1 MIWSACFSYTEH
13 GFHDSIIPCVAYDAL
28 PWIHTVIRQFGL
40 QPNLYITMVIVLPQ
54 IHIILNGI
62 IFAKTNVIIFAANL
76 VRFYYI
82 DYIQQLKCLFLFLIF
97 FGFVK
102 IKLIY
107 ISVFHLWYF
116 YLFLV
121 KFIMFIIY
129 IVSLL
134 YLLSLIIYLWY
145 FCVLG
150 SILLCWYRWYWK

>member
-1 MIWSACFSYTEH
+1 MNPY
-13 GFHDSIIPCVAYDAL
+13 
-28 PWIHTVIRQFGL
+28 TVIRQFGL

-82 DYIQQLKCLFLFLIF
+82 DYIQQLKCLFLFFF

-107 ISVFHLWYF
+107 ISVS
-116 YLFLV
+116 
-121 KFIMFIIY
+121 FICGI
-129 IVSLL
+129 
-134 YLLSLIIYLWY
+134 LSLS
-145 FCVLG
+145 G
-150 SILLCWYRWYWK
+150 KILLCLSYILYPYCIC

>member
-76 VRFYYI
+76 VRFYCI
-82 DYIQQLKCLFLFLIF
+82 DYIQQLKCLFLFFF

-107 ISVFHLWYF
+107 ISVFYLWYF

-121 KFIMFIIY
+121 KFYYVYHIY
-129 IVSLL
+129 CILIVFAEFN
-134 YLLSLIIYLWY
+134 YLFMI
-145 FCVLG
+145 F
-150 SILLCWYRWYWK
+150 LCSW